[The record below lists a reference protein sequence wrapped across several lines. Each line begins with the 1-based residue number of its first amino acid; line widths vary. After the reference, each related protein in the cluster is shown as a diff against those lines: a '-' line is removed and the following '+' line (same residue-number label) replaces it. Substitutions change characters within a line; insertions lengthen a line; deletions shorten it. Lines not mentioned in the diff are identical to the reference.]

1 MKFCCMSRSPA
12 RAEPKDAGE
21 AADAAIARPEAS
33 REKLKNALL
42 NPHRTVDSCG
52 VGINFRITES
62 GELEIESLSPHLPA
76 ERCSKLRA
84 GDQLMRV
91 DGRFV
96 RGHTASHIAT
106 RVLGPAGT
114 IVELSFKRVQGPAV
128 MTVNVALVRE
138 TPRDQSS
145 QHAAAQ
151 ASVGRDDGA
160 PLAGSHGIGS
170 TSSSERPKSSERPF
184 MYQGSTHT
192 DWRTEFRHDQVR
204 QTPEPHAPRG
214 AQEDSRLK
222 TPPRRV
228 SGGGRGA
235 GREGG
240 ERGEDVG
247 KSCSD
252 SLLSPDM
259 HHVHRT
265 LMEMS
270 VVSSQSPVP
279 TERPTSRPRPT
290 SNN

>member
-33 REKLKNALL
+33 SEKLKNALL

-128 MTVNVALVRE
+128 LTVNVALVRE
-138 TPRDQSS
+138 TPRDQTS
-145 QHAAAQ
+145 QRPSTQ
-151 ASVGRDDGA
+151 ANIFPNYGA

-170 TSSSERPKSSERPF
+170 TSSTGWPSSSERPF

-192 DWRTEFRHDQVR
+192 DWRTELRHDQVR
-204 QTPEPHAPRG
+204 QTPEPNVTRG

-228 SGGGRGA
+228 SGRECG
-235 GREGG
+235 EGG
-240 ERGEDVG
+240 EDV
-247 KSCSD
+247 CS
-252 SLLSPDM
+252 SYALPSPNVHDI
-259 HHVHRT
+259 HRT
-265 LMEMS
+265 LMELS
-270 VVSSQSPVP
+270 LVSSQSPVP
-279 TERPTSRPRPT
+279 SSRPTPRPRHT
-290 SNN
+290 Y